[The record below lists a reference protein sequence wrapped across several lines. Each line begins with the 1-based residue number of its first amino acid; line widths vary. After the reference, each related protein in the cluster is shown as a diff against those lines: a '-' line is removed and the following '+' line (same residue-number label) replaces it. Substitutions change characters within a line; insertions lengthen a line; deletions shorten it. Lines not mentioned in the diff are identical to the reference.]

1 MSHSLHTKNYLH
13 IIEKLQEELKE
24 MTAKFHKAATNEIEE
39 RRAKIRVESALR
51 STEKTLKACI
61 KDGWKMQEERDNLK
75 AQLEQQ
81 DEMISKA
88 FDLATKQTQR
98 ATDLKKK

>member
-1 MSHSLHTKNYLH
+1 MKDKHIKNYLH

-24 MTAKFHKAATNEIEE
+24 MTAKFHKAVTNEIEE
-39 RRAKIRVESALR
+39 RRAMIRVESELR
-51 STEKTLKACI
+51 STKKTLKACI
-61 KDGWKMQEERDNLK
+61 KERDNLK

-98 ATDLKKK
+98 ANDLKKDVS